1 MSDSSLSSNDDSPV
15 VFQGFSLYSTAED
28 EDCAYDGDDAAPA
41 APCEVRP
48 DSTRSFNDRVEE
60 LLRRRVAECAA
71 SSPVTKRRRLFGHL
85 GASPRRPTPVTPGGG
100 GGGGV
105 FRERVV
111 SCDDF
116 DADSRI
122 SLPLSNAPSERSS
135 SSLSQ
140 MSVTSAALDDEPG
153 KMTPHSRTNSYSKL
167 VTPFDLDGP
176 EAPPDPRVAA
186 YEAAEALLTVQTH

>member
-1 MSDSSLSSNDDSPV
+1 MLRSMSDSSLSSNDDSPV

-85 GASPRRPTPVTPGGG
+85 VRPPPRSARWRATAPGSPTRARRPPTRRG
-100 GGGGV
+100 
-105 FRERVV
+105 
-111 SCDDF
+111 
-116 DADSRI
+116 
-122 SLPLSNAPSERSS
+122 
-135 SSLSQ
+135 
-140 MSVTSAALDDEPG
+140 AA
-153 KMTPHSRTNSYSKL
+153 
-167 VTPFDLDGP
+167 
-176 EAPPDPRVAA
+176 
-186 YEAAEALLTVQTH
+186 